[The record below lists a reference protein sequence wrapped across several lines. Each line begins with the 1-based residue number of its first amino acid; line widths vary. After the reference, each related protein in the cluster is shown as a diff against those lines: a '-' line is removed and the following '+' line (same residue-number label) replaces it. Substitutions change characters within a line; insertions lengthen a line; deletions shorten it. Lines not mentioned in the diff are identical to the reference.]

1 MWYTAAVMKNALLFY
16 IDYALVSFARK
27 GGQGNLILLLGKQQF
42 SYIYDWLYK
51 EYEGTFRKRKKSGK
65 DTRIRERKRETK
77 ELSFFEAWR

>member
-51 EYEGTFRKRKKSGK
+51 EYEGTFRKKKWK
-65 DTRIRERKRETK
+65 RHVHQREEKRDKRVEF
-77 ELSFFEAWR
+77 L